1 MDSARR
7 QAYLDAMGIQTWVS
21 RDRLSEGQA
30 VAGAPVVVDAGSVTP
45 EPVVATPE
53 PPPAPARAGGFPSE
67 MLRAA
72 LRGEADVAPL
82 PESPKRP
89 PPPVESR
96 QAVDVR
102 PALDL
107 DGLDWPQLAEVVAGC
122 RNCELHSTRTQ
133 AVFGV
138 GDQRARLMIVGEAPG
153 ADEDRQGEPF
163 VGPAGQLLNAM
174 LVAIG
179 LQREQVYITNIIKC
193 RPPSNRDPHVEE
205 AAACR
210 GFLDRQIALLQPE
223 LILCLGAVSAHHL
236 LATDLPVGKLRGR
249 PHQLPMGANVAV
261 TYHPAYLL
269 RKPEEKVKVW
279 HDLQRVARLLQGE
292 RG

>member
-1 MDSARR
+1 
-7 QAYLDAMGIQTWVS
+7 
-21 RDRLSEGQA
+21 
-30 VAGAPVVVDAGSVTP
+30 
-45 EPVVATPE
+45 
-53 PPPAPARAGGFPSE
+53 

-82 PESPKRP
+82 PAP
-89 PPPVESR
+89 P
-96 QAVDVR
+96 R
-102 PALDL
+102 PAQAPAAARPEAQSRPVVDL
-107 DGLDWPQLAEVVAGC
+107 AGLDWSQLAEQVAGC
-122 RNCELHSTRTQ
+122 KACELHRTRTQ

-138 GDQRARLMIVGEAPG
+138 GDQQARLMIVGEAPG

-179 LQREQVYITNIIKC
+179 LQREQVYITNILKC
-193 RPPSNRDPHVEE
+193 RPPGNRDPHLEE

-210 GFLDRQIALLQPE
+210 GFLDRQIELLQPG

-249 PHQLPMGANVAV
+249 PHQLPSGAAVAV

-269 RKPEEKVKVW
+269 RRPEEKVKVW
-279 HDLQRVARLLQGE
+279 QDLQRVARLLQGE
-292 RG
+292 RS

>member
-1 MDSARR
+1 
-7 QAYLDAMGIQTWVS
+7 MGIQAWVS
-21 RDRLSEGQA
+21 RDHLPEGQA
-30 VAGAPVVVDAGSVTP
+30 VAQTPVAA
-45 EPVVATPE
+45 EPQLTQAE
-53 PPPAPARAGGFPSE
+53 SPPAPARAGGFPSE

-72 LRGEADVAPL
+72 LRGEADAAPL
-82 PESPKRP
+82 PEPPKP
-89 PPPVESR
+89 APVEARPVAQASP
-96 QAVDVR
+96 AVDL
-102 PALDL
+102 AS
-107 DGLDWPQLAEVVAGC
+107 LDWSQLAERAAGC
-122 RNCELHSTRTQ
+122 RNCELHRTRAQ
-133 AVFGV
+133 VVFGV
-138 GDQRARLMIVGEAPG
+138 GDQQARLMIVGEAPG

-193 RPPSNRDPHVEE
+193 RPPGNRDPHVEE

-249 PHQLPMGANVAV
+249 PHQLPTGANVAV

-279 HDLQRVARLLQGE
+279 QDLQRVARLLQGE